1 MACKLKRVRKG
12 RHGAEV
18 AGKSNARVL
27 RGLVC
32 NEPSARN
39 LKCGKFTLMF
49 TIFGGD
55 RDETETETRQRQRQR
70 PREVY
75 IHRPR
80 YKVTHTY
87 TTHKHTNTHTHTHN
101 THDPK
106 KTEEEEE
113 HPPAIALPAAFVPRP
128 RDMGVAAHLV
138 SAGLMT

>member
-1 MACKLKRVRKG
+1 MPVCSVVWCVMNRPRVTSSV
-12 RHGAEV
+12 E
-18 AGKSNARVL
+18 
-27 RGLVC
+27 
-32 NEPSARN
+32 N
-39 LKCGKFTLMF
+39 LHCCSQYS
-49 TIFGGD
+49 GGD